1 MMSILHPSRFTG
13 KFQVGVSD
21 AMLAEVEGLK
31 DDVERE
37 GVGFFRSSN
46 EPLDEH
52 AAMGER
58 NARARRPAAILG
70 HCEKR

>member
-1 MMSILHPSRFTG
+1 
-13 KFQVGVSD
+13 
-21 AMLAEVEGLK
+21 MLAEVEGLK